1 MNVMK
6 EESDFLFEF
15 GLFRIKF
22 DWNIAGLIVF
32 LFALL
37 VPMI

>member
-32 LFALL
+32 LSALL